1 MTRVLLVAEAS
12 RSIGEFR
19 RSWVRRVHAAYV
31 GAYRRRLATAVAR
44 ECRDAEVTVLASRDA
59 VGPTGLAAPAA
70 VRLYDEE
77 VYQNDSGALAELGRR
92 LIAGWW
98 PERTEG
104 SPLLYRGVWLPDLLP
119 VSKGIVLRLDVLEQ
133 LGSVERVLDEVKP
146 TRIVLLTGASVT
158 EQLAC
163 ALAVQRGLPLTVAC
177 RFAPARLAAA
187 AACWLRAREE
197 RRALRLLVTQ
207 SRRRPAAP
215 PTGPH
220 VVFPICRG
228 RHLLVAEPVAASLRT
243 MGVGSHVLAS
253 TRDNTELEPALE
265 RIADQGIVGAFLMD
279 YLPRP
284 EARGIVTT
292 LRPRLR
298 RLWRGLA
305 ADPAWRAR
313 LRHGGA
319 DLAPVVA
326 PLAREAVCS
335 GLVTARL
342 LLEAAFRALEVGRPA
357 AVIVASDRRPH
368 ERAVAL
374 AARALGIPTML
385 FWGGALLGRDGIN
398 RFDVTDRVLVFG
410 GHARDG
416 LVRSGIAPERV
427 AIVGDPRSNAARLV
441 SRADLRREVLERFGL
456 VEGRPLYVLISKYVS
471 LLFSADE
478 KATLYRS
485 VREACRRL
493 GDPHVIVK
501 VHPNENLAL
510 LQKQVSAWGWS
521 AARLTQD
528 HDIHRLFAAAD
539 AAIMV
544 TSMAGLEAM
553 ALGCPVVAMQTPG
566 KDFEGGAM
574 PPYVSSG
581 VVEHVALDAP
591 DALVAALTR
600 LRPGSPAHEALVE
613 RGRAFSAPYLHPA
626 DGRFGDR
633 LIGVLEELRGA
644 GGGARVA

>member
-19 RSWVRRVHAAYV
+19 RPWVRRLHQAYV
-31 GAYRRRLATAVAR
+31 EAYRRRLATAVAG
-44 ECRDAEVTVLASRDA
+44 ECRGAEVTVLASRDT
-59 VGPTGLAAPAA
+59 VGPTGLAAPAL

-98 PERTEG
+98 PERAEG
-104 SPLLYRGVWLPDLLP
+104 SPLLHRGVWLPDLLP
-119 VSKGIVLRLDVLEQ
+119 VAKGIVLRLDVLEQ

-146 TRIVLLTGASVT
+146 TRVVLLTGASVA
-158 EQLAC
+158 EQLAS
-163 ALAVQRGLPLTVAC
+163 ALAVERGLPLTVAC
-177 RFAPARLAAA
+177 RFAAAKLAAVTA
-187 AACWLRAREE
+187 RWLLAREE
-197 RRALRLLVTQ
+197 RRALKLLVTGP
-207 SRRRPAAP
+207 RRRPPAP
-215 PTGPH
+215 PAGPH
-220 VVFPICRG
+220 VVFSICRE
-228 RHLLVAEPVAASLRT
+228 RHLFVAGPVAASLLTR
-243 MGVGSHVLAS
+243 GVRSRVLAS
-253 TRDNTELEPALE
+253 TRDNAELEPALE
-265 RIADQGIVGAFLMD
+265 RIANEGVPGAFLMD
-279 YLPRP
+279 YLPRS
-284 EARGIVTT
+284 EARRIVAT
-292 LRPRLR
+292 LRPSLR
-298 RLWRGLA
+298 RLWSGLA
-305 ADPAWRAR
+305 ANPSWRAR
-313 LRHGGA
+313 LRYGGA
-319 DLAPVVA
+319 DLAPVVV
-326 PLAREAVCS
+326 PLAREAVRS
-335 GLVTARL
+335 GLITARL
-342 LLEAAFRALEVGRPA
+342 LLEGAFRALEAGRPA

-374 AARALGIPTML
+374 AATALGIPSML

-427 AIVGDPRSNAARLV
+427 SIVGDPRSNAARLI
-441 SRADLRREVLERFGL
+441 SPADLRREVLERFKL
-456 VEGRPLYVLISKYVS
+456 VDDRPLYVLISKYVS

-478 KATLYRS
+478 KAALYRT

-493 GDPHVIVK
+493 GEPHVIVK

-510 LQKQVSAWGWS
+510 LREQVAAWGWP

-528 HDIHRLFAAAD
+528 YDIHRLFAAAD
-539 AAIMV
+539 AAVMV

-574 PPYVSSG
+574 PPYVSEA
-581 VVEHVALDAP
+581 VVEHVAIDEPA
-591 DALVAALTR
+591 ALAAALTR
-600 LRPGSPAHEALVE
+600 LQPGSTAREALVE
-613 RGRAFSAPYLHPA
+613 RGRAFAAPYLHPA
-626 DGRFGDR
+626 DGCFADR
-633 LIGVLEELRGA
+633 LIGVLEDLRRP